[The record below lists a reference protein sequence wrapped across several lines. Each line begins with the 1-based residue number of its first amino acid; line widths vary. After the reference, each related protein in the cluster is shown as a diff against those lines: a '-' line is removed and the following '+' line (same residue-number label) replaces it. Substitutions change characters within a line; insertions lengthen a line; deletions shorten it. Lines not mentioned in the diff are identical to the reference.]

1 MSWMGLKT
9 NLSRQQPRIIRVGE
23 IAQLIVLH
31 AELAVAA
38 AREVSIWCSGCCWRE
53 RDGMS

>member
-1 MSWMGLKT
+1 MSWMSFRT

-38 AREVSIWCSGCCWRE
+38 VRGQCLVQCLLLNTGR
-53 RDGMS
+53 G